1 MPNWDEL
8 KQTFFEETKEGL
20 EAIDAGLTDIRDGGE
35 SDDTVNAVFRAIH
48 SAKGGAGVFGFEEL
62 VKFAHVF
69 ETVLDAIRHGTLTPG
84 PDILDVLFTAS
95 DVLSD
100 FVAMARSGETPP
112 PGYGDECRATLEG
125 LIGQGDSGDDDT
137 PADDFA
143 DIAFVPVRIENFDD
157 EPGASPGERD
167 YSISFRPNSE
177 FLESQDP
184 LFFLQELRTLG
195 TFELAADTEALPPLA
210 ELSPGGSYIGW
221 TGTLRTSWTRH
232 DIERVFAFVA
242 DKCELEIVELAAPDD
257 GVDVA
262 GDCGVGPDL
271 VFESAPALAPDAEP
285 VPAEPMPGGPILAE
299 PVSAELMSAGPMS
312 AEALSAEPVLAAPE
326 ALQPSPPAPIAAPA
340 RGAKEARGPTVLA
353 AATTIRVEL
362 EKIDRVVNMVGE
374 IVIAQAML
382 GQVVQELP
390 PDVMNRVA
398 QRIEDVFHHT
408 RELKNSVM
416 SMRAQP
422 VKTVF
427 QRMTRLVRE
436 LATKTGKKVQLEMQG
451 ENTEVDKT
459 VIERLSDPI
468 THIIRNSIDHGI
480 ESPAARLAAGK
491 KEAGTIRLSAEQRG
505 GRIVIE
511 VSDDGAGINSDRV
524 LKKARERGLVA
535 ADAVLNQDEINN
547 LIFLPGFST
556 AEVVSDLSGR
566 GVGMDVVRRNIQDL
580 GGRITLKSDAGRGMT
595 IELALPLTLA
605 VMDGMIVR
613 VAQETYVMPISAIVE
628 CIRPAST
635 DIRPLVGT
643 CGALQIRG
651 SIVPLVYLGDVF
663 DVPGFVRDP
672 AECTVI
678 VIEGSDRARLGLVVD
693 ELCGHQQVVI
703 KSIEENYGSVPGI
716 AAATILGNGRV
727 AFIVDIEKL
736 AELLDN
742 DSEYSE
748 AAARTSSR
756 TAA

>member
-1 MPNWDEL
+1 MASWDDL

-20 EAIDAGLTDIRDGGE
+20 EAIDAGLTDIRDGSE

-48 SAKGGAGVFGFEEL
+48 SAKGGAGVFGFEAL
-62 VKFAHVF
+62 VRFAHVF
-69 ETVLDAIRHGTLTPG
+69 ETVLDAVRHGALSPA

-95 DVLSD
+95 DVLAD
-100 FVAMARSGETPP
+100 LVAMARSGEEAPA
-112 PGYGDECRATLEG
+112 GYGDECRAALEA
-125 LIGQGDSGDDDT
+125 LIGHDQEGGGADT
-137 PADDFA
+137 AAEDF
-143 DIAFVPVRIENFDD
+143 DIPFVPVRVDFD
-157 EPGASPGERD
+157 EPGESAERS
-167 YSISFRPNSE
+167 YSISFRPSAE
-177 FLESQDP
+177 FLLSQDP
-184 LFFLQELRTLG
+184 LFLLQQLRMLG
-195 TFELAADTEALPPLA
+195 TLELTAQTDALPPLA
-210 ELSPGGSYIGW
+210 ELSPRVCYIGW
-221 TGTLRTSWTRH
+221 TATLRTSWGRE
-232 DIERVFAFVA
+232 DIERVFAFVL
-242 DKCELEIVELAAPDD
+242 DKCDLQIVDIDPPASAAVMAADGEASPIEVADLASAPELELAPEL
-257 GVDVA
+257 
-262 GDCGVGPDL
+262 
-271 VFESAPALAPDAEP
+271 APALVPDP
-285 VPAEPMPGGPILAE
+285 EPMPAAVAAVAPRRS
-299 PVSAELMSAGPMS
+299 P
-312 AEALSAEPVLAAPE
+312 AEAAAPKDTRGTV
-326 ALQPSPPAPIAAPA
+326 APS
-340 RGAKEARGPTVLA
+340 

-382 GQVVQELP
+382 GQVVQDLP
-390 PDVMNRVA
+390 PEIMSRVA

-436 LATKTGKKVQLEMQG
+436 LATKTAKKVQLEMQG

-511 VSDDGAGINSDRV
+511 ITDDGAGINSERV
-524 LKKARERGLVA
+524 LKKARDKGLVA
-535 ADAVLNQDEINN
+535 ADAVLNTDEINN

-580 GGRITLKSDAGRGMT
+580 GGRITLKSEPGRGMS

-663 DVPGFVRDP
+663 DVPGFVQEP
-672 AECTVI
+672 VECTVI

-693 ELCGHQQVVI
+693 ELLGHQQVVI

-736 AELLDN
+736 PELLDN
-742 DSEYSE
+742 DKQYSK
-748 AAARTSSR
+748 AAARAHAK
-756 TAA
+756 AAA

>member
-1 MPNWDEL
+1 MANWDDL

-20 EAIDAGLTDIRDGGE
+20 EAIDAGLTDIRDGAE

-48 SAKGGAGVFGFEEL
+48 SAKGGAGVFGFEAL

-69 ETVLDAIRHGTLTPG
+69 ETVLDAVRHGTLSPG

-95 DVLSD
+95 DVLAD
-100 FVAMARSGETPP
+100 LVAMARSDEAAPA
-112 PGYGDECRATLEG
+112 GYGDECRAALEG
-125 LIGQGDSGDDDT
+125 LIGQDENGGGDAAGGDDD
-137 PADDFA
+137 F
-143 DIAFVPVRIENFDD
+143 DIPFVPVRIDDFDAPNEN
-157 EPGASPGERD
+157 AGERC
-167 YSISFRPNSE
+167 YSINFRPNSE
-177 FLESQDP
+177 FLSSQDP
-184 LFFLQELRTLG
+184 LFLLQELRTLG
-195 TFELAADTEALPPLA
+195 TLDLAAETETLPPLA
-210 ELSPGGSYIGW
+210 ELSPGVSYIGW
-221 TGTLRTSWTRH
+221 SGTLRTAWGRE
-232 DIERVFAFVA
+232 DIARVFAFVA
-242 DKCELEIVELAAPDD
+242 DKCELQIIDLTVPDS
-257 GVDVA
+257 GAGGGADVA
-262 GDCGVGPDL
+262 GDIQVSDLASAPDL
-271 VFESAPALAPDAEP
+271 VLAPALVPDPDPIPAALDVEP
-285 VPAEPMPGGPILAE
+285 PP
-299 PVSAELMSAGPMS
+299 
-312 AEALSAEPVLAAPE
+312 
-326 ALQPSPPAPIAAPA
+326 PSPRAAVVAVGEAP
-340 RGAKEARGPTVLA
+340 KEARGLVAVT

-390 PDVMNRVA
+390 PDIISRVA

-436 LATKTGKKVQLEMQG
+436 LAAKTAKKVQLEMQG

-491 KEAGTIRLSAEQRG
+491 KEAGTIRLSAAQRG

-511 VSDDGAGINSDRV
+511 ITDDGAGINSDRV

-535 ADAVLNQDEINN
+535 ADAVLNADEINN

-580 GGRITLKSDAGRGMT
+580 GGRITLKSEPGRGMS

-628 CIRPAST
+628 CIRPACT
-635 DIRPLVGT
+635 DIRSLVGT
-643 CGALQIRG
+643 SGALQIRG
-651 SIVPLVYLGDVF
+651 SIVPLVYLGDLF

-727 AFIVDIEKL
+727 AFIVDIEKIS
-736 AELLDN
+736 ELLD
-742 DSEYSE
+742 DDTQYST
-748 AAARTSSR
+748 AAARTSR
-756 TAA
+756 KTAA

>member
-1 MPNWDEL
+1 MANWDDL

-20 EAIDAGLTDIRDGGE
+20 EAIDAGLTDIRDGSE

-48 SAKGGAGVFGFEEL
+48 SAKGGAGVFGFEDL
-62 VKFAHVF
+62 VRFAHVF
-69 ETVLDAIRHGTLTPG
+69 ETVLDAIRHGTLSPS
-84 PDILDVLFTAS
+84 PDVLDVLFTAS

-100 FVAMARSGETPP
+100 LVAMARSGEPAP
-112 PGYGDECRATLEG
+112 AGYGDECRRALEG
-125 LIGQGDSGDDDT
+125 LLGHEEEGSDGGE
-137 PADDFA
+137 PAEDF
-143 DIAFVPVRIENFDD
+143 DIPFVPVRVDDFDTPA
-157 EPGASPGERD
+157 EAAGERCFT
-167 YSISFRPNSE
+167 ISFRPTPA
-177 FLESQDP
+177 FPADQDP
-184 LFFLQELRTLG
+184 LFLLQQLRSLG
-195 TFELAADTEALPPLA
+195 TLELAAQTDALPSLA
-210 ELSPGGSYIGW
+210 DLSLDLGYIGW
-221 TGTLRTSWTRH
+221 TGTLRTTWGRE

-242 DKCELEIVELAAPDD
+242 DKCELQITEVSAPLGGGDLAAGEPAVPDLAQGAEAPAPLDALTAELATAMAP
-257 GVDVA
+257 VPELA
-262 GDCGVGPDL
+262 PEL
-271 VFESAPALAPDAEP
+271 APALVPDPAPVVAQAQP
-285 VPAEPMPGGPILAE
+285 PRVAIVPAAE
-299 PVSAELMSAGPMS
+299 VRKEVRAPVASS
-312 AEALSAEPVLAAPE
+312 
-326 ALQPSPPAPIAAPA
+326 
-340 RGAKEARGPTVLA
+340 

-382 GQVVQELP
+382 GQVVQDLP
-390 PDVMNRVA
+390 PEIMSRVA

-480 ESPAARLAAGK
+480 ESPAVRQAAGK
-491 KEAGTIRLSAEQRG
+491 KEGGTIRLAAEQRG

-511 VSDDGAGINSDRV
+511 ITDDGAGINSERV

-535 ADAVLNQDEINN
+535 ADATLSNDEINN

-556 AEVVSDLSGR
+556 ADVVSDLSGR
-566 GVGMDVVRRNIQDL
+566 GVGMDVVRRNIQEL
-580 GGRITLKSDAGRGMT
+580 GGRITLKSDPGRGMS

-663 DVPGFVRDP
+663 DVPGFVQEP

-693 ELCGHQQVVI
+693 ELLGHQQVVI

-736 AELLDN
+736 PELLDN
-742 DSEYSE
+742 DTQYSS
-748 AAARTSSR
+748 AAARSGTR

>member
-1 MPNWDEL
+1 MANWDEL

-20 EAIDAGLTDIRDGGE
+20 EAIDAGLTDMRDGGE
-35 SDDTVNAVFRAIH
+35 SEDTVNAVFRAIH
-48 SAKGGAGVFGFEEL
+48 SVKGGAGVFGFEAL
-62 VKFAHVF
+62 VNFAHVF
-69 ETVLDAIRHGTLTPG
+69 ETVLDAVRHGDLAAG

-100 FVAMARSGETPP
+100 FVAMARAGETAPT
-112 PGYGDECRATLEG
+112 GYGDECRAALEG
-125 LIGQGDSGDDDT
+125 LIGQDGHAAGDGD
-137 PADDFA
+137 AAAEDF
-143 DIAFVPVRIENFDD
+143 DIPFVPVRIDDFDAAG
-157 EPGASPGERD
+157 ESPGERS
-167 YSISFRPNSE
+167 YAIKFRPSPDFPAN
-177 FLESQDP
+177 QDP
-184 LFFLQELRTLG
+184 LFLLEQLRMLG
-195 TFELAADTEALPPLA
+195 TLDLAAETDALPSLA
-210 ELSPGGSYIGW
+210 ELSPVVSYIGW
-221 TGTLRTSWTRH
+221 SGTLRTSWGRE
-232 DIERVFAFVA
+232 DVERVFAFVA
-242 DKCELEIVELAAPDD
+242 DKCELQITDLDPPAGGVAAEQAPSAGGDPAPEPELALAPE
-257 GVDVA
+257 
-262 GDCGVGPDL
+262 L
-271 VFESAPALAPDAEP
+271 APALAPEPDPAPAAVAAPLPRP
-285 VPAEPMPGGPILAE
+285 VPAPALA
-299 PVSAELMSAGPMS
+299 
-312 AEALSAEPVLAAPE
+312 AEAP
-326 ALQPSPPAPIAAPA
+326 
-340 RGAKEARGPTVLA
+340 KEAARAPTMSA

-362 EKIDRVVNMVGE
+362 DKIDRVVNMVGE

-390 PDVMNRVA
+390 PEIMSRVA

-436 LATKTGKKVQLEMQG
+436 LATKTAKKVQLEMQG

-480 ESPAARLAAGK
+480 ETPTARLALGK

-511 VSDDGAGINSDRV
+511 ITDDGQGINSERV
-524 LKKARERGLVA
+524 LKKARERGLIA
-535 ADAVLNQDEINN
+535 PDAVLNTDEINN

-556 AEVVSDLSGR
+556 AEAISDLSGR
-566 GVGMDVVRRNIQDL
+566 GVGMDVVRRNIQEL
-580 GGRITLKSDAGRGMT
+580 GGRITLKSDPGRGMT

-628 CIRPAST
+628 CIRPACT

-736 AELLDN
+736 SELLDK
-742 DSEYSE
+742 DSHYST
-748 AAARTSSR
+748 AAVRTSTK

>member
-1 MPNWDEL
+1 MANWDEL

-20 EAIDAGLTDIRDGGE
+20 EAIDAGLTDMRDGGE
-35 SDDTVNAVFRAIH
+35 SEDTVNAVFRAIH
-48 SAKGGAGVFGFEEL
+48 SVKGGAGVFGFEAL
-62 VKFAHVF
+62 VNFAHVF
-69 ETVLDAIRHGTLTPG
+69 ETVLDAVRHGDLSAG

-100 FVAMARSGETPP
+100 FVAMARAGEAAPA
-112 PGYGDECRATLEG
+112 GYGDECRAALEG
-125 LIGQGDSGDDDT
+125 LIGHDEGRGGD
-137 PADDFA
+137 AAAEDF
-143 DIAFVPVRIENFDD
+143 DIPFVPVRVDDFDAPS
-157 EPGASPGERD
+157 EGPGERS
-167 YSISFRPNSE
+167 YAISFRPNPD
-177 FLESQDP
+177 FPLNQDP
-184 LFFLQELRTLG
+184 LFLLQQLRSLG
-195 TFELAADTEALPPLA
+195 TLELAAETDALPSLA
-210 ELSPGGSYIGW
+210 QLSPGVSYIGW
-221 TGTLRTSWTRH
+221 SGTLRTSWGRD

-242 DKCELEIVELAAPDD
+242 DKCQLGITDLDPPV
-257 GVDVA
+257 GGIDVA
-262 GDCGVGPDL
+262 GGHDA
-271 VFESAPALAPDAEP
+271 APSEGGDAAPVPELALAPELAPPLAPEP
-285 VPAEPMPGGPILAE
+285 DPMPAALEAPPPSPRA
-299 PVSAELMSAGPMS
+299 VRARA
-312 AEALSAEPVLAAPE
+312 AEAP
-326 ALQPSPPAPIAAPA
+326 
-340 RGAKEARGPTVLA
+340 KEARAPVAMSA

-390 PDVMNRVA
+390 PEIMSRVA

-436 LATKTGKKVQLEMQG
+436 LATKTAKRVQLEMQG

-480 ESPAARLAAGK
+480 EAPATRLALGK

-511 VSDDGAGINSDRV
+511 ITDDGQGINSERV
-524 LKKARERGLVA
+524 LKRARERGLIA
-535 ADAVLNQDEINN
+535 ADAVLNTDEINN

-566 GVGMDVVRRNIQDL
+566 GVGMDVVRRNIQEL
-580 GGRITLKSDAGRGMT
+580 GGRITLKSDPGRGMT

-628 CIRPAST
+628 CIRPACT

-736 AELLDN
+736 SELLDK
-742 DSEYSE
+742 DSQYSA
-748 AAARTSSR
+748 AAARTSAR

>member
-1 MPNWDEL
+1 MASWDDL

-20 EAIDAGLTDIRDGGE
+20 EAIDAGLTDIRDGSE

-48 SAKGGAGVFGFEEL
+48 SAKGGAGVFGFEAL
-62 VKFAHVF
+62 VRFAHVF
-69 ETVLDAIRHGTLTPG
+69 ETVLDAVRHGALSPA

-95 DVLSD
+95 DVLAD
-100 FVAMARSGETPP
+100 LVAMARSGEEAPA
-112 PGYGDECRATLEG
+112 GYGDECRAALEA
-125 LIGQGDSGDDDT
+125 LIGHDEEGGGADT
-137 PADDFA
+137 AAEDF
-143 DIAFVPVRIENFDD
+143 DIPFVPVRVDFD
-157 EPGASPGERD
+157 EPGESAERS
-167 YSISFRPNSE
+167 YSISFRPSSE
-177 FLESQDP
+177 FLLSQDP
-184 LFFLQELRTLG
+184 LFLLQQLRMLG
-195 TFELAADTEALPPLA
+195 TLELTAQTDALPSLA
-210 ELSPGGSYIGW
+210 ELSPGVCYIGW
-221 TGTLRTSWTRH
+221 TATLHTSWGRE
-232 DIERVFAFVA
+232 DIERVFAFVL
-242 DKCELEIVELAAPDD
+242 DKCDLQIVDLDPPASAAVMAADGKATSIEVADLA
-257 GVDVA
+257 
-262 GDCGVGPDL
+262 
-271 VFESAPALAPDAEP
+271 SAPAPELELAPAL
-285 VPAEPMPGGPILAE
+285 VPDPEPMPAAVAAVAPRPSPAE
-299 PVSAELMSAGPMS
+299 AAGPKDTRGT
-312 AEALSAEPVLAAPE
+312 VAP
-326 ALQPSPPAPIAAPA
+326 S
-340 RGAKEARGPTVLA
+340 

-382 GQVVQELP
+382 GQVVQDLP
-390 PDVMNRVA
+390 PEIMSRVA

-436 LATKTGKKVQLEMQG
+436 LATKTAKKVQLEMQG

-480 ESPAARLAAGK
+480 ESPAVRLAAGK

-511 VSDDGAGINSDRV
+511 ITDDGAGINSERV
-524 LKKARERGLVA
+524 LKKAREKGLVA
-535 ADAVLNQDEINN
+535 ADAVLNADEINN

-580 GGRITLKSDAGRGMT
+580 GGRITLKSEPGRGMS

-628 CIRPAST
+628 CIRPATT

-663 DVPGFVRDP
+663 DVPGFVQEP
-672 AECTVI
+672 VECTVI

-693 ELCGHQQVVI
+693 ELLGHQQVVI

-736 AELLDN
+736 PELLDN
-742 DSEYSE
+742 DKQYSKV
-748 AAARTSSR
+748 AARASAK

>member
-1 MPNWDEL
+1 MANWDEL

-20 EAIDAGLTDIRDGGE
+20 EAIDAGLTEMRDGGE
-35 SDDTVNAVFRAIH
+35 SEDTVNAVFRAIH
-48 SAKGGAGVFGFEEL
+48 SVKGGAGVFGFEAL
-62 VKFAHVF
+62 VNFAHVF
-69 ETVLDAIRHGTLTPG
+69 ETVLDAVRHGDLAPG

-100 FVAMARSGETPP
+100 LVAMARSGETAPA
-112 PGYGDECRATLEG
+112 GYGDECRAALEG
-125 LIGQGDSGDDDT
+125 LIGQDAHAEGDGDAT
-137 PADDFA
+137 AEDF
-143 DIAFVPVRIENFDD
+143 DIPFVPVRVDDFDAPS
-157 EPGASPGERD
+157 ESPGERS
-167 YSISFRPNSE
+167 YAIRFRPNPD
-177 FLESQDP
+177 FPASQDP
-184 LFFLQELRTLG
+184 LFLLQQLRTLG
-195 TFELAADTEALPPLA
+195 TLELAAETDALPSLA
-210 ELSPGGSYIGW
+210 ELSPGVSYIGW
-221 TGTLRTSWTRH
+221 SGTLRTSWGRE

-242 DKCELEIVELAAPDD
+242 DKCELQIDD
-257 GVDVA
+257 LDPPAGRGDVA
-262 GDCGVGPDL
+262 GEHDAVPSEAGDPAPVPEL
-271 VFESAPALAPDAEP
+271 VLAPELAPALAPETEP
-285 VPAEPMPGGPILAE
+285 VPAA
-299 PVSAELMSAGPMS
+299 V
-312 AEALSAEPVLAAPE
+312 AAPP
-326 ALQPSPPAPIAAPA
+326 PSPRPAPATEAPKEAARAPA
-340 RGAKEARGPTVLA
+340 MSA

-390 PDVMNRVA
+390 PEIMSRVA

-436 LATKTGKKVQLEMQG
+436 LATKTAKKVQLEMQG

-480 ESPAARLAAGK
+480 ETPTARLALGK

-511 VSDDGAGINSDRV
+511 ITDDGQGINSERV
-524 LKKARERGLVA
+524 LKKAREKGLVA
-535 ADAVLNQDEINN
+535 PDAVLNTDEINN

-556 AEVVSDLSGR
+556 AEAVSDLSGR
-566 GVGMDVVRRNIQDL
+566 GVGMDVVRRNIQEL
-580 GGRITLKSDAGRGMT
+580 GGRITLKSDPGRGMT

-628 CIRPAST
+628 CIRPACT

-736 AELLDN
+736 SELLDK
-742 DSEYSE
+742 DAQYSA
-748 AAARTSSR
+748 AAARTSTK

>member
-1 MPNWDEL
+1 MANWDEL

-20 EAIDAGLTDIRDGGE
+20 EAIDAGLTDIRDGNE
-35 SDDTVNAVFRAIH
+35 SEDTVNAVFRGIH
-48 SAKGGAGVFGFEEL
+48 SIKGGAGVFGFEDL
-62 VKFAHVF
+62 VRFAHVF
-69 ETVLDAIRHGTLTPG
+69 ETVLDAVRHGDLAAG
-84 PDILDVLFTAS
+84 PDILDVLFSAS

-100 FVAMARSGETPP
+100 FVGMARAGETAPA
-112 PGYGDECRATLEG
+112 GYGDECRAALEG
-125 LIGQGDSGDDDT
+125 LIGQDGHTEGEGDG
-137 PADDFA
+137 AAEDF
-143 DIAFVPVRIENFDD
+143 DIPFVPVRIDDFDAPS
-157 EPGASPGERD
+157 ESPGERS
-167 YSISFRPNSE
+167 YAIRFQPNPDFSAN
-177 FLESQDP
+177 QDP
-184 LFFLQELRTLG
+184 LFLLEQLRSLG
-195 TFELAADTEALPPLA
+195 TLELAADIDALPSLA
-210 ELSPGGSYIGW
+210 ELSPAVSYIGW
-221 TGTLRTSWTRH
+221 SGTLRTTWGRE

-242 DKCELEIVELAAPDD
+242 DQCELQITDLDPPAG

-262 GDCGVGPDL
+262 RDVAAEPAAAAGEGVDL
-271 VFESAPALAPDAEP
+271 AFVPELVLAPELAPALAPEPDP
-285 VPAEPMPGGPILAE
+285 VPAAVAATPSPRRL
-299 PVSAELMSAGPMS
+299 PVAAP
-312 AEALSAEPVLAAPE
+312 APE
-326 ALQPSPPAPIAAPA
+326 APKEAARAPA
-340 RGAKEARGPTVLA
+340 MS

-390 PDVMNRVA
+390 PEIMSRVA

-436 LATKTGKKVQLEMQG
+436 LATKTAKKVQLEMQG

-480 ESPAARLAAGK
+480 ETPTARLALGK

-511 VSDDGAGINSDRV
+511 ITDDGQGINSERV
-524 LKKARERGLVA
+524 LKKAREKGLVA
-535 ADAVLNQDEINN
+535 PDAVLNTEEINN

-556 AEVVSDLSGR
+556 AEAISDLSGR
-566 GVGMDVVRRNIQDL
+566 GVGMDVVRRNIQEL
-580 GGRITLKSDAGRGMT
+580 GGRITLKSDPGRGMT

-628 CIRPAST
+628 CIRPACT

-736 AELLDN
+736 SELLDK
-742 DSEYSE
+742 DSQYSA
-748 AAARTSSR
+748 AAARTSTK

>member
-1 MPNWDEL
+1 MANWDDL

-20 EAIDAGLTDIRDGGE
+20 EAIDAGLTDIRDGSE
-35 SDDTVNAVFRAIH
+35 TDDTVNAVFRAIH
-48 SAKGGAGVFGFEEL
+48 SAKGGAGVFGFEDL
-62 VKFAHVF
+62 VRFAHVF
-69 ETVLDAIRHGTLTPG
+69 ETALDAVRHGALSPS
-84 PDILDVLFTAS
+84 PDVLDVLFTAS

-100 FVAMARSGETPP
+100 LVAMARSGEAAPA
-112 PGYGDECRATLEG
+112 GYGDECRRALEG
-125 LIGQGDSGDDDT
+125 LLGQEGEGSDGGE
-137 PADDFA
+137 PAEDF
-143 DIAFVPVRIENFDD
+143 DIPFVPVRIDDFDTPA
-157 EPGASPGERD
+157 EAAGERCFE
-167 YSISFRPNSE
+167 ISFRPAPA
-177 FLESQDP
+177 FPADQDP
-184 LFFLQELRTLG
+184 LFLLQQLRSLG
-195 TFELAADTEALPPLA
+195 TLEFAAQTDALPSLA
-210 ELSPGGSYIGW
+210 DLSLDLGYIGW
-221 TGTLRTSWTRH
+221 SGTLRTAWGRD

-242 DKCELEIVELAAPDD
+242 DKCELQITELSAPPGGDDLAAAGEPAVPDLAQGAEAFAPLDAPTAELASAMAP
-257 GVDVA
+257 VPELA
-262 GDCGVGPDL
+262 PEL
-271 VFESAPALAPDAEP
+271 APALVPD
-285 VPAEPMPGGPILAE
+285 
-299 PVSAELMSAGPMS
+299 
-312 AEALSAEPVLAAPE
+312 
-326 ALQPSPPAPIAAPA
+326 PAPMAAQAQPPRVALVPAAPA
-340 RGAKEARGPTVLA
+340 PKEARAPVA
-353 AATTIRVEL
+353 SSAATTIRVEL

-382 GQVVQELP
+382 GQVVQDLP
-390 PDVMNRVA
+390 PEIMSRVA

-451 ENTEVDKT
+451 ESTEVDKT

-491 KEAGTIRLSAEQRG
+491 KEGGTIRLAAEQRG

-511 VSDDGAGINSDRV
+511 ITDDGAGINSERV

-535 ADAVLNQDEINN
+535 ADAALSNDEINN

-556 AEVVSDLSGR
+556 VEVVSDLSGR
-566 GVGMDVVRRNIQDL
+566 GVGMDVVRRNIQEL
-580 GGRITLKSDAGRGMT
+580 GGRITLKSDPGRGMS

-663 DVPGFVRDP
+663 DVPGFVQEP

-693 ELCGHQQVVI
+693 ELLGHQQVVI

-736 AELLDN
+736 PELLDN
-742 DSEYSE
+742 DTQSSS
-748 AAARTSSR
+748 AARSGTR

>member
-1 MPNWDEL
+1 MANWDDL

-20 EAIDAGLTDIRDGGE
+20 EAIDAGLTDMRDGAE
-35 SDDTVNAVFRAIH
+35 SEDTVNAVFRAIH
-48 SAKGGAGVFGFEEL
+48 SAKGGAGVFGFEDL
-62 VKFAHVF
+62 VRFAHVF
-69 ETVLDAIRHGTLTPG
+69 ETVLDAVRHGTLSPG

-95 DVLSD
+95 DVLAD
-100 FVAMARSGETPP
+100 LVAMARSGEVVPA
-112 PGYGDECRATLEG
+112 GYGDECRAALEG
-125 LIGQGDSGDDDT
+125 LIGQDEGGGDADMG
-137 PADDFA
+137 ADDF
-143 DIAFVPVRIENFDD
+143 DIPFVPVRIDDFDTPS
-157 EPGASPGERD
+157 ESAGERC

-177 FLESQDP
+177 FLASQDP
-184 LFFLQELRTLG
+184 LFLLQQLRTLG
-195 TFELAADTEALPPLA
+195 TLELMADTDALPPLA
-210 ELSPGGSYIGW
+210 ALSPGVSYIGW
-221 TGTLRTSWTRH
+221 TATLRTSWGRE
-232 DIERVFAFVA
+232 DVERVFAFVV
-242 DKCELEIVELAAPDD
+242 DKCELEIIELNPPDS
-257 GVDVA
+257 GVAGA
-262 GDCGVGPDL
+262 GDCDPGAPQLSDI
-271 VFESAPALAPDAEP
+271 APAPELVLAPEL
-285 VPAEPMPGGPILAE
+285 VPALVPDAT
-299 PVSAELMSAGPMS
+299 PVAVA
-312 AEALSAEPVLAAPE
+312 AAAP
-326 ALQPSPPAPIAAPA
+326 PPRAAVAAAVETP
-340 RGAKEARGPTVLA
+340 KEARGPVTMS

-390 PDVMNRVA
+390 PDIMSRVA

-436 LATKTGKKVQLEMQG
+436 LATKTSKKVQLEMQG

-480 ESPAARLAAGK
+480 EPPAARLAAGK
-491 KEAGTIRLSAEQRG
+491 KEAGTIRLSAAQRG

-511 VSDDGAGINSDRV
+511 ITDDGAGINSDRV
-524 LKKARERGLVA
+524 LKKAREKGLVA

-580 GGRITLKSDAGRGMT
+580 GGRITLKSEPGRGMS

-628 CIRPAST
+628 CIRPACT

-651 SIVPLVYLGDVF
+651 SIVPLVYLGDLF

-736 AELLDN
+736 SELLDN
-742 DSEYSE
+742 DTQYSG
-748 AAARTSSR
+748 AAARTSTK

>member
-1 MPNWDEL
+1 MASWDDL

-20 EAIDAGLTDIRDGGE
+20 EAIDAGLTDIRDGSE

-48 SAKGGAGVFGFEEL
+48 SAKGGAGVFGFEAL
-62 VKFAHVF
+62 VRFAHVF
-69 ETVLDAIRHGTLTPG
+69 ETVLDAVRHGALSPA

-95 DVLSD
+95 DVLAD
-100 FVAMARSGETPP
+100 LVAMARSGEEAPA
-112 PGYGDECRATLEG
+112 GYGDECRAALEA
-125 LIGQGDSGDDDT
+125 LIGHDEEGGGADT
-137 PADDFA
+137 AAEDF
-143 DIAFVPVRIENFDD
+143 DIPFVPVRVDFD
-157 EPGASPGERD
+157 EPGESAERS
-167 YSISFRPNSE
+167 YSISFRPSAE
-177 FLESQDP
+177 FLLSQDP
-184 LFFLQELRTLG
+184 LFLLQQLRMLG
-195 TFELAADTEALPPLA
+195 TLELTAQTDALPSLA
-210 ELSPGGSYIGW
+210 ELSPGVCYIGW
-221 TGTLRTSWTRH
+221 TATLRTSWGRE
-232 DIERVFAFVA
+232 DIERVFAFVL
-242 DKCELEIVELAAPDD
+242 DKCDLQIVDIDPPASAAVMAANGEASPIEVADLAPAPELELAPEL
-257 GVDVA
+257 
-262 GDCGVGPDL
+262 
-271 VFESAPALAPDAEP
+271 APALVPDP
-285 VPAEPMPGGPILAE
+285 EPMPAAVAAVAPRRS
-299 PVSAELMSAGPMS
+299 P
-312 AEALSAEPVLAAPE
+312 AEAAAPKDTRGTV
-326 ALQPSPPAPIAAPA
+326 APS
-340 RGAKEARGPTVLA
+340 

-382 GQVVQELP
+382 GQVVQDLP
-390 PDVMNRVA
+390 PEIMSRVA

-436 LATKTGKKVQLEMQG
+436 LATKTAKKVQLEMQG

-511 VSDDGAGINSDRV
+511 ITDDGAGINSERV
-524 LKKARERGLVA
+524 LKKARDKGLVA
-535 ADAVLNQDEINN
+535 ADAVLNTDEINN

-580 GGRITLKSDAGRGMT
+580 GGRITLKSEPGRGMS

-663 DVPGFVRDP
+663 DVPGFVQEP
-672 AECTVI
+672 VECTVI

-693 ELCGHQQVVI
+693 ELLGHQQVVI

-736 AELLDN
+736 PELLDN
-742 DSEYSE
+742 DKQYSK
-748 AAARTSSR
+748 AAARAHAK
-756 TAA
+756 AAA

>member
-1 MPNWDEL
+1 LQQLRML
-8 KQTFFEETKEGL
+8 
-20 EAIDAGLTDIRDGGE
+20 
-35 SDDTVNAVFRAIH
+35 
-48 SAKGGAGVFGFEEL
+48 
-62 VKFAHVF
+62 
-69 ETVLDAIRHGTLTPG
+69 GTL
-84 PDILDVLFTAS
+84 
-95 DVLSD
+95 
-100 FVAMARSGETPP
+100 
-112 PGYGDECRATLEG
+112 
-125 LIGQGDSGDDDT
+125 
-137 PADDFA
+137 
-143 DIAFVPVRIENFDD
+143 
-157 EPGASPGERD
+157 
-167 YSISFRPNSE
+167 
-177 FLESQDP
+177 
-184 LFFLQELRTLG
+184 
-195 TFELAADTEALPPLA
+195 ELAADTDALPSLA
-210 ELSPGGSYIGW
+210 EMSADVSYIGW
-221 TGTLRTSWTRH
+221 SGTLSTAWSRA
-232 DIERVFAFVA
+232 DVERVFAFVM
-242 DKCELEIVELAAPDD
+242 DKCALEIVDLDPPPVAGEGALDGTAEPIPDPVTELAPA
-257 GVDVA
+257 A
-262 GDCGVGPDL
+262 
-271 VFESAPALAPDAEP
+271 APALVPDLAPALMAEP
-285 VPAEPMPGGPILAE
+285 EPMPAAAE
-299 PVSAELMSAGPMS
+299 P
-312 AEALSAEPVLAAPE
+312 EAPQPSRPAPLAAN
-326 ALQPSPPAPIAAPA
+326 ADAPKEVRAPA
-340 RGAKEARGPTVLA
+340 AS

-390 PDVMNRVA
+390 PDIMNRVA

-408 RELKNSVM
+408 TELKNSVM

-422 VKTVF
+422 VRTVF

-436 LATKTGKKVQLEMQG
+436 LGTKTGKKVQLEMQG

-480 ESPAARLAAGK
+480 EPPPARLAAGK

-511 VSDDGAGINSDRV
+511 IRDDGAGINADRV
-524 LKKARERGLVA
+524 LKKAREKGLVA

-556 AEVVSDLSGR
+556 AEVISDLSGR
-566 GVGMDVVRRNIQDL
+566 GVGMDVVRRNIQEL
-580 GGRITLKSDAGRGMT
+580 GGRITLKSEAGRGT
-595 IELALPLTLA
+595 SIELALPLTLA

-628 CIRPAST
+628 CIRPANT

-651 SIVPLVYLGDVF
+651 SIVPLVYLGDLF
-663 DVPGFVRDP
+663 DVPGFVREP

-678 VIEGSDRARLGLVVD
+678 VIEGSDRARIGLVVD

-736 AELLDN
+736 SELLD
-742 DSEYSE
+742 DRHQYSA
-748 AAARTSSR
+748 AAARSGTK

>member
-1 MPNWDEL
+1 MANWDEL
-8 KQTFFEETKEGL
+8 KQTFFEETNEGL
-20 EAIDAGLTDIRDGGE
+20 EAIDAGLTDMRDGAE
-35 SDDTVNAVFRAIH
+35 SEDTVNAVFRAIH
-48 SAKGGAGVFGFEEL
+48 SVKGGAGVFGFEAL
-62 VKFAHVF
+62 VNFAHVF
-69 ETVLDAIRHGTLTPG
+69 ETVLDAIRHGTLQPA
-84 PDILDVLFTAS
+84 PEILDTLFSSS
-95 DVLSD
+95 DVLAD
-100 FVAMARSGETPP
+100 LVAMARNGQEAPA
-112 PGYGDECRATLEG
+112 GYGDECRAALEQ
-125 LIGQGDSGDDDT
+125 LIGQEEGEGGEAGGKDDGF
-137 PADDFA
+137 AGFDFT
-143 DIAFVPVRIENFDD
+143 PVRIDD
-157 EPGASPGERD
+157 FETPAAAERTF
-167 YSISFRPNSE
+167 SISFRPKSE
-177 FLESQDP
+177 MLETQDP
-184 LFFLQELRTLG
+184 LFLLQQLGALG
-195 TFELAADTEALPPLA
+195 TLELAAQTEALPSLA
-210 ELSPGGSYIGW
+210 DLSPGVSYIGW
-221 TGTLRTSWTRH
+221 KGTLRTTWTQA
-232 DIERVFAFVA
+232 DVERVFAFVI
-242 DKCELEIVELAAPDD
+242 DKCELEVVDLSPPEAATEVAAPAPAA
-257 GVDVA
+257 DVA
-262 GDCGVGPDL
+262 PMIMPAPTL
-271 VFESAPALAPDAEP
+271 VPEPMPAAAMPMPAVEP
-285 VPAEPMPGGPILAE
+285 LPAAEPMP
-299 PVSAELMSAGPMS
+299 
-312 AEALSAEPVLAAPE
+312 AAVDVQADAP
-326 ALQPSPPAPIAAPA
+326 PPPATGAAA
-340 RGAKEARGPTVLA
+340 AKEGRAPVIS

-362 EKIDRVVNMVGE
+362 DKIDRVVNMVGE

-390 PDVMNRVA
+390 PDIMNRVA

-422 VKTVF
+422 VRTVF

-436 LATKTGKKVQLEMQG
+436 LAVKTGKKVHLEMQG

-480 ESPAARLAAGK
+480 EPPAARVAAGK
-491 KEAGTIRLSAEQRG
+491 KETGTVRLCAEQRG

-511 VSDDGAGINSDRV
+511 ISDDGAGINTERV
-524 LKKARERGLVA
+524 LKKARERRLIA
-535 ADAVLNQDEINN
+535 PDAVLSADEINN

-566 GVGMDVVRRNIQDL
+566 GVGMDVVKRNIQDL
-580 GGRITLKSDAGRGMT
+580 GGRITLKSDPGRGMT

-628 CIRPAST
+628 CIRPART

-736 AELLDN
+736 ADLLDN
-742 DSEYSE
+742 ESRYQP
-748 AAARTSSR
+748 AARTTK

>member
-1 MPNWDEL
+1 M
-8 KQTFFEETKEGL
+8 
-20 EAIDAGLTDIRDGGE
+20 
-35 SDDTVNAVFRAIH
+35 
-48 SAKGGAGVFGFEEL
+48 
-62 VKFAHVF
+62 
-69 ETVLDAIRHGTLTPG
+69 PG
-84 PDILDVLFTAS
+84 PDLLDVLFSAS
-95 DVLSD
+95 DVLAD
-100 FVAMARSGETPP
+100 LVAMARSGEEAPA
-112 PGYGDECRATLEG
+112 GYGDECRAALEA
-125 LIGQGDSGDDDT
+125 LLGQDEEGAGDA
-137 PADDFA
+137 PADDF
-143 DIAFVPVRIENFDD
+143 DIPFVPVRVEFD
-157 EPGASPGERD
+157 EPSESSAERG
-167 YSISFRPNSE
+167 YSISFRPNAE
-177 FLESQDP
+177 FLLTQDP
-184 LFFLQELRTLG
+184 LFLLQQLRTLG
-195 TFELAADTEALPPLA
+195 TLDLLAQSDALPPLA
-210 ELSPGGSYIGW
+210 ELAPGVCHIGW
-221 TGTLRTSWTRH
+221 TATLRTAWGRE
-232 DIERVFAFVA
+232 DVERVFAFVA
-242 DKCELEIVELAAPDD
+242 DKCELQIVDLDPPDSAVPMAADGDFGPIEVADSAPEPEPAPVPVLEL
-257 GVDVA
+257 
-262 GDCGVGPDL
+262 
-271 VFESAPALAPDAEP
+271 APALVPDP
-285 VPAEPMPGGPILAE
+285 EPMPA
-299 PVSAELMSAGPMS
+299 PVLVGAVAPRSVPAAIVPA
-312 AEALSAEPVLAAPE
+312 AEAAPKE
-326 ALQPSPPAPIAAPA
+326 S
-340 RGAKEARGPTVLA
+340 RGAVAPSG
-353 AATTIRVEL
+353 ATTIRVEL

-382 GQVVQELP
+382 GQVVQDLP
-390 PDVMNRVA
+390 PEIMSRVA

-436 LATKTGKKVQLEMQG
+436 LATKTAKKVQLEMQG

-480 ESPAARLAAGK
+480 ESPAVRLAAGK

-511 VSDDGAGINSDRV
+511 ITDDGAGINSERV
-524 LKKARERGLVA
+524 LMKAREKGLVA
-535 ADAVLNQDEINN
+535 ADAVLNADEINN

-556 AEVVSDLSGR
+556 ADVVSDLSGR

-580 GGRITLKSDAGRGMT
+580 GGRITLKSEPGRGMS

-628 CIRPAST
+628 CIRPATT

-663 DVPGFVRDP
+663 DVPGFVQEP
-672 AECTVI
+672 VECTVI

-693 ELCGHQQVVI
+693 ELLGHQQVVI

-736 AELLDN
+736 PELLDN
-742 DSEYSE
+742 DKQYSKV
-748 AAARTSSR
+748 AARASAK

>member
-1 MPNWDEL
+1 MANWDEL

-20 EAIDAGLTDIRDGGE
+20 EAIDAGLTDMRDGAE
-35 SDDTVNAVFRAIH
+35 SEDTVNAVFRAIH
-48 SAKGGAGVFGFEEL
+48 SAKGGAGVFGFEDL

-69 ETVLDAIRHGTLTPG
+69 ETVLDAVRHGTLSPG

-95 DVLSD
+95 DVLAD
-100 FVAMARSGETPP
+100 LVAMARSGETVPA
-112 PGYGDECRATLEG
+112 GYGDECRAALEG
-125 LIGQGDSGDDDT
+125 LIGHDEDGGDADMG
-137 PADDFA
+137 ADDF
-143 DIAFVPVRIENFDD
+143 DIPFVPVRVEDFD
-157 EPGASPGERD
+157 APGESAGARC

-177 FLESQDP
+177 FLSSQDP
-184 LFFLQELRTLG
+184 LFLLQELRTLG
-195 TFELAADTEALPPLA
+195 TLELAAETDTLPSLA
-210 ELSPGGSYIGW
+210 ELSPGVSYIGW
-221 TGTLRTSWTRH
+221 TGTLRTSWGRE

-242 DKCELEIVELAAPDD
+242 DKCELQIIDLNLPDNGAA
-257 GVDVA
+257 VA
-262 GDCGVGPDL
+262 GDGGPGAVQVSD
-271 VFESAPALAPDAEP
+271 VAPALEPKLVLAPALVPDPEP
-285 VPAEPMPGGPILAE
+285 SPAA
-299 PVSAELMSAGPMS
+299 VR
-312 AEALSAEPVLAAPE
+312 AEAPP
-326 ALQPSPPAPIAAPA
+326 PSPRAAVA
-340 RGAKEARGPTVLA
+340 AGAETPKEARGPVTIS

-390 PDVMNRVA
+390 PEVMSRVA

-436 LATKTGKKVQLEMQG
+436 LATKTAKKVQLEMQG

-480 ESPAARLAAGK
+480 EAPAARLAAGK
-491 KEAGTIRLSAEQRG
+491 KEAGTIRLSAAQRG

-511 VSDDGAGINSDRV
+511 ITDDGAGINSDRV
-524 LKKARERGLVA
+524 LKKAREKGLVA

-556 AEVVSDLSGR
+556 AEVISDLSGR

-580 GGRITLKSDAGRGMT
+580 GGRITLKSEPGRGMS

-628 CIRPAST
+628 CIRPACT

-651 SIVPLVYLGDVF
+651 SIVPLVYLGDLF

-736 AELLDN
+736 SELLDN
-742 DSEYSE
+742 DSQYS
-748 AAARTSSR
+748 
-756 TAA
+756 TAAGCTSAKTAA

>member
-1 MPNWDEL
+1 MASWDDL

-20 EAIDAGLTDIRDGGE
+20 EAIDAGLTDIRDGSE

-48 SAKGGAGVFGFEEL
+48 SAKGGAGVFGFEAL
-62 VKFAHVF
+62 VRFAHVF
-69 ETVLDAIRHGTLTPG
+69 ETVLDAVRHGALSPA

-95 DVLSD
+95 DVLAD
-100 FVAMARSGETPP
+100 LVAMARSGEEAPV
-112 PGYGDECRATLEG
+112 GYGDECRAALEA
-125 LIGQGDSGDDDT
+125 LIGHDEEGGDADT
-137 PADDFA
+137 AAEDF
-143 DIAFVPVRIENFDD
+143 DIPFVPVRVDFD
-157 EPGASPGERD
+157 EPVESAERS
-167 YSISFRPNSE
+167 YSISFRPSSE
-177 FLESQDP
+177 FLLSQDP
-184 LFFLQELRTLG
+184 LFLLQQLRMLG
-195 TFELAADTEALPPLA
+195 TLELTAQTDALPPLA
-210 ELSPGGSYIGW
+210 ELSPGVCYIGW
-221 TGTLRTSWTRH
+221 TATLRTFWGRE
-232 DIERVFAFVA
+232 DIERVFAFVL
-242 DKCELEIVELAAPDD
+242 DKCDLQIVDLDPPASAAVMSADGETSPIEVADLASAPELELAPEL
-257 GVDVA
+257 
-262 GDCGVGPDL
+262 
-271 VFESAPALAPDAEP
+271 APALVPDP
-285 VPAEPMPGGPILAE
+285 EPMPAAVAAVARRPS
-299 PVSAELMSAGPMS
+299 P
-312 AEALSAEPVLAAPE
+312 AEAAAPKDTRGTV
-326 ALQPSPPAPIAAPA
+326 APS
-340 RGAKEARGPTVLA
+340 

-382 GQVVQELP
+382 GQVVQDLP
-390 PDVMNRVA
+390 PEIMSRVA

-436 LATKTGKKVQLEMQG
+436 LATKTAKKVQLEMQG

-480 ESPAARLAAGK
+480 ESPAVRLAAGK

-511 VSDDGAGINSDRV
+511 ITDDGAGINSERV
-524 LKKARERGLVA
+524 LKKARDKGLVA
-535 ADAVLNQDEINN
+535 ADAVLNTDEINN

-580 GGRITLKSDAGRGMT
+580 GGRITLKSEPGRGMS

-663 DVPGFVRDP
+663 DVPGFVQEP
-672 AECTVI
+672 IECTVI

-693 ELCGHQQVVI
+693 ELLGHQQVVI

-736 AELLDN
+736 PELLDN
-742 DSEYSE
+742 DKQYSK
-748 AAARTSSR
+748 AAARSHAK
-756 TAA
+756 AAA